1 MTPLSVRSYEKDS
14 DTQFDLTIEMNM
26 NLKMIARDGYT
37 ILDFLSD
44 IGGILGLLISGITY
58 ILVSW
63 NYNYFENFLVTRLF
77 KLQRVDLDEEE
88 KAHKPYF
95 D

>member
-1 MTPLSVRSYEKDS
+1 
-14 DTQFDLTIEMNM
+14 M

>member
-26 NLKMIARDGYT
+26 NLKMVARDGYT

-58 ILVSW
+58 ILVFW

-77 KLQRVDLDEEE
+77 KL
-88 KAHKPYF
+88 
-95 D
+95 